1 MGKKGT
7 FNALLSLLG
16 YIVRTPILPSH
27 SLEPTLKS
35 SPSSLSLIR
44 APFCPCRARAAG
56 SWWWSGS
63 TISPAK
69 WSSPR
74 AGMPLSGRPLSWL
87 LCATSMSVFSC
98 SLPQVDWPA
107 SPAMEGRYS
116 DAHQHQLH
124 VDTYAF
130 ALSYSFHVLTSD
142 RALFSLSFWLRVED
156 IFLRYLDQV
165 DILQG
170 GYISVLISIPSTT
183 SISDDLMRR
192 SVFSLTNHLLLLPL
206 SLQVQWRARGKNAY
220 YIQKAL
226 WSILDR

>member
-35 SPSSLSLIR
+35 SPSSLSLIS

-74 AGMPLSGRPLSWL
+74 AGMPLSGRPPSWL

-130 ALSYSFHVLTSD
+130 ALLYSFHVLTSD
-142 RALFSLSFWLRVED
+142 RALFSLSLSL
-156 IFLRYLDQV
+156 IKG
-165 DILQG
+165 G
-170 GYISVLISIPSTT
+170 GYLS
-183 SISDDLMRR
+183 
-192 SVFSLTNHLLLLPL
+192 PL
-206 SLQVQWRARGKNAY
+206 SRSSRHITRRVHFGSHLDPLDYIDFGWFNA
-220 YIQKAL
+220 KVGL
-226 WSILDR
+226 FLDWPSPSSSPEFAGAVKS